1 MVASNDDVRCL
12 SAFGCPLQGWLHAKV
27 VRHIQCQ
34 AGMCC
39 CSSTHDD
46 PVGCQM
52 ARRMGTAILCSPCF
66 HLGQMLPVFQKKNPV
81 EILIN
86 NIVLPAVLKT
96 P

>member
-1 MVASNDDVRCL
+1 
-12 SAFGCPLQGWLHAKV
+12 
-27 VRHIQCQ
+27 
-34 AGMCC
+34 
-39 CSSTHDD
+39 
-46 PVGCQM
+46 M